1 MGFVYLAL
9 KNMLRHKTRTALTLM
24 SILVAVGVLFAVISY
39 DRSFSQA
46 LEREMH
52 NTGVHLNVVPTGCPH
67 EAASLLLHGSAVP
80 RVLDKDDAAAIEDL
94 LGSRAVSLYP
104 MLIAQAQN
112 MAMDRLEVVYG
123 LDRNR
128 LPDFKPSWNMAQGGF
143 PRGVQELVL
152 GFQKAEQSGLQVG
165 DTVKYQVRGLMQ
177 QEVPPGDFRDKL
189 DSLEQAFLPEPGLV
203 LEFEVAGILQ
213 ETGTQDDGAVF
224 APLGAAYM
232 MLGPVDGVTA
242 MGVRLQ
248 APEQARSIS
257 RELEAGFTGIQAV
270 TPDHL
275 LDTVTGVVHSAR
287 VLSFSMVVLVVVI
300 SAGGVMNSILMT
312 VFQRTREIG
321 VMRALGASRLD
332 VFRMTLGE
340 ALILTSAG
348 GILGILAVSAAA
360 PFIEGFVRMF
370 LPYVPQGLS
379 FGFDPLVALGCLA
392 FALFLGCLAGFYPAV
407 KSSGISPVEA
417 MRN

>member
-1 MGFVYLAL
+1 VGFVYLAL

-67 EAASLLLHGSAVP
+67 EAASLLLQGSAVP
-80 RVLDKDDAAAIEDL
+80 RVLEKQDLAAIKDF
-94 LGSRAVSLYP
+94 LGDRAEEVHP
-104 MLIAQAQN
+104 MLIAQAQS
-112 MAMDRLEVVYG
+112 MSMDRLDVVFG
-123 LDRNR
+123 MDRKKMS
-128 LPDFKPSWNMAQGGF
+128 DFKPGWRLVQGEF
-143 PRGVQELVL
+143 PDSVQDVVL
-152 GFQKAEQSGLQVG
+152 GFSKAEASGLQPG
-165 DTVKYQVRGLMQ
+165 DTIEYQVRGRLQ
-177 QEVPPGDFRDKL
+177 EEVPPGDIQGKL
-189 DSLEQAFLPEPGLV
+189 GALERNFVPEHGRV
-203 LEFEVAGILQ
+203 LEFEVSGVLDK
-213 ETGTQDDGAVF
+213 TGTQDDGAVF
-224 APLGAAYM
+224 APLAAAYL

-242 MGVRLQ
+242 AGVRLQ
-248 APEQARSIS
+248 RPEQSRITARD
-257 RELEAGFTGIQAV
+257 LESEFPGIQAI

-275 LDTVTGVVHSAR
+275 LDTVTDVVHSAR
-287 VLSFSMVVLVVVI
+287 VLSFSMVVLVVII

-332 VFRMTLGE
+332 VFRMTLVE

-348 GILGILAVSAAA
+348 GVLGILAVSTAA
-360 PFIEGFVRMF
+360 PFIEEFVRMF
-370 LPYVPQGLS
+370 LPYVPQGLA
-379 FGFDPLVALGCLA
+379 FGFDPLVALGCLV
-392 FALFLGCLAGFYPAV
+392 FALCLGCLAGFYPAV